1 MNTIQQAHILL
12 VDDNTDLLRLLE
24 EQLRGAGYQNIRTV
38 QNCAAAQTAFAA
50 EMPELMILDIN
61 LPDGDGFPLF
71 RTLRA
76 KADVPTLFLSAR
88 DADADRLFGLG
99 LGADDYLTK
108 PFLMQELLLRVQHLL
123 QRAYRTELSRT
134 KAAILQLGD
143 RSVDLHDALVTLPDG
158 TTLALTAT
166 ERTLLRKLAENRG
179 HIVTYDALCE
189 AVWGADYYGYEN
201 SLGVHIRHLRE
212 KLEPEPG
219 RPRFLQTVRG
229 IVLLLVFLGLGLLV
243 FLGWQETT
251 HLPQR
256 TYASSEI
263 ADAMVETPAGL
274 ALGAAHTPEEWMD
287 GYAWAMVL
295 DDTGNIRWSYAL
307 PDALNHAYTT
317 GEVAGFARWYLD
329 DYPVFCWAEDYGLFV
344 IGLARGSL
352 WKCSIYTSPEYI
364 LNLAKTIPLGFGL
377 LLLLAAICCFL
388 LSWQGAKRLETVA
401 SGLDALAEGQTV
413 QLPAEGFAGELAEK
427 LNRTSAQL
435 QARNELLARR
445 DDARTQWIAGVSH
458 DVRTPLALILGW
470 AEQLERDAVLPET
483 ARQKAGGI
491 RTQSEKLRTLIEDL
505 NLTSKLEYG
514 TQPLRKQEF
523 AAGPLFRE
531 LVAQFCESPQAES
544 CEVSLQQTAATEQAK
559 LCVDRALLERLLE
572 NLLGNSIRH
581 NAAPVEIEVR
591 TDVAGNRFCLTVADN
606 GTGYPPAVLAA
617 LQGTPQNEQTPHILG
632 LHVVEQ
638 IAAAHGGRVA
648 FGQNVPNGAKATVW
662 LPLDQKAP
670 VAFGQN
676 VVK

>member
-1 MNTIQQAHILL
+1 MKTF
-12 VDDNTDLLRLLE
+12 VRL
-24 EQLRGAGYQNIRTV
+24 IRRYV
-38 QNCAAAQTAFAA
+38 LAA
-50 EMPELMILDIN
+50 
-61 LPDGDGFPLF
+61 
-71 RTLRA
+71 
-76 KADVPTLFLSAR
+76 V
-88 DADADRLFGLG
+88 
-99 LGADDYLTK
+99 
-108 PFLMQELLLRVQHLL
+108 
-123 QRAYRTELSRT
+123 
-134 KAAILQLGD
+134 
-143 RSVDLHDALVTLPDG
+143 
-158 TTLALTAT
+158 
-166 ERTLLRKLAENRG
+166 
-179 HIVTYDALCE
+179 
-189 AVWGADYYGYEN
+189 
-201 SLGVHIRHLRE
+201 
-212 KLEPEPG
+212 
-219 RPRFLQTVRG
+219 G
-229 IVLLLVFLGLGLLV
+229 IVLLLVFLGIGLLV

-307 PDALNHAYTT
+307 PDVLNHAYTT

-413 QLPAEGFAGELAEK
+413 QLPTEGFAGELAEK

-470 AEQLERDAVLPET
+470 AEQLEQDAVLP
-483 ARQKAGGI
+483 AAVRQKAGDI
-491 RTQSEKLRTLIEDL
+491 RTQSEKLRALIEDL
-505 NLTSKLEYG
+505 NLTSKLQYG
-514 TQPLRKQEF
+514 AQPLRRQPVQ
-523 AAGPLFRE
+523 AGPLLRRLAAE
-531 LVAQFCESPQAES
+531 FCESP
-544 CEVSLQQTAATEQAK
+544 LAAGCDMAVELPPDADK
-559 LCVDRALLERLLE
+559 AVLHADAALLGRAVE
-572 NLLGNSIRH
+572 NLLNNAARH
-581 NAAPVEIEVR
+581 NAPGVHITLAAVLRENALE
-591 TDVAGNRFCLTVADN
+591 LTVADD
-606 GTGYPPAVLAA
+606 GAGYPAAVLHA
-617 LQGTPQNEQTPHILG
+617 LQTGETGANTPHILG

-638 IAAAHGGRVA
+638 IAQAHGGSVQ
-648 FGQNVPNGAKATVW
+648 FMQNAPQGAKAVVT
-662 LPLDQKAP
+662 LPTENQAHR
-670 VAFGQN
+670 
-676 VVK
+676 